1 MGVAAVDVEPV
12 PGTEWHRR
20 QRALKRQIACF
31 AHLGETVEDAGPTD
45 QTAVVVAD
53 LACEY
58 RSASD
63 RIVGGSDAFTK
74 CPESI
79 AVGLGRI
86 RVFQTFLEG
95 HHLAENPL
103 P

>member
-1 MGVAAVDVEPV
+1 MSSQCQV
-12 PGTEWHRR
+12 PNGIGDSEHLNGRSP
-20 QRALKRQIACF
+20 ALHISAKRWRMPS
-31 AHLGETVEDAGPTD
+31 PTD

-58 RSASD
+58 RSAPD